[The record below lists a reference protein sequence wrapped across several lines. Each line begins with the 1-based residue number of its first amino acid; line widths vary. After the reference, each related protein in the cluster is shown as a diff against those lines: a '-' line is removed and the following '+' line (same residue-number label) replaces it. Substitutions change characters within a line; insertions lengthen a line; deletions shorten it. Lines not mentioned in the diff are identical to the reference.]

1 MVCGPSDDVAGHQ
14 DSAADG
20 EEGIR
25 AGGYR
30 VQGGGYDASVRRDEL
45 KFDGLMRFSFA
56 K

>member
-1 MVCGPSDDVAGHQ
+1 MVRGPSDDVAGHQ

-20 EEGIR
+20 EESVR

-30 VQGGGYDASVRRDEL
+30 VRGGSYDASVRWDEL

>member
-1 MVCGPSDDVAGHQ
+1 MVRGPSDNVAGYQ
-14 DSAADG
+14 DTAADG
-20 EEGIR
+20 EESVR

-30 VQGGGYDASVRRDEL
+30 VRRGSYDASVRRDEL

>member
-1 MVCGPSDDVAGHQ
+1 MVRGPSDDVAGYK
-14 DSAADG
+14 DTAAYG
-20 EEGIR
+20 EESLR

-30 VQGGGYDASVRRDEL
+30 VRGRGYDASVRRDKL

>member
-1 MVCGPSDDVAGHQ
+1 MVCGPSDNVAGHQ
-14 DSAADG
+14 DPAAYG
-20 EEGIR
+20 EEGLR

-30 VQGGGYDASVRRDEL
+30 VRGRGYDASVRRDEL